1 MIYYICDLSIY
12 LYILINLF
20 HIYMAD
26 EKPQMINQTDKDELF
41 KQQYR
46 IIGSHSTVKICGWTK
61 HALKG
66 VGVCY
71 KQKFYGIQSHQCL
84 QMSTSLSCANRC
96 IYCWRGKKAVV
107 SKDWTWEIDSPEF
120 IFKES
125 LKAQKKLL
133 EGYGGNEKVNQ
144 DLFEESKTP
153 KHVALSL
160 TGEPITYPKLNELIT
175 LFNKN
180 HISTFVV
187 TNGTYPEAIKNLA
200 PVTQIYLSVDSPN
213 KELSKKIGKPLF
225 LDYWERFQD
234 SLDALSKIKSR
245 TAMRITAIKDLN
257 MIEPENYAK
266 IIQKGNPDF
275 VEIKAYMHVGESQL
289 NLERIQMPF
298 HTDVVKFSK
307 EILEFLPNYELL
319 MEHIP
324 SRVVL
329 LVKKD
334 FKIDG
339 KWMTW
344 IDFDKYNK
352 LVNSGKEFSK
362 FDFIKETPK
371 ENLKILAKNSWDGK
385 YEEMEE

>member
-1 MIYYICDLSIY
+1 
-12 LYILINLF
+12 
-20 HIYMAD
+20 MAD

-334 FKIDG
+334 FKINE

-352 LVNSGKEFSK
+352 LVNLGKEFSK
-362 FDFIKETPK
+362 FDFVKETPK